1 MWNLML
7 LVQYEETLM
16 ELVQFPSIL
25 PLDLDVYENILPLF
39 QKALGIYFFSDY
51 YVARTDT
58 FKGTKVY
65 LQRFIYDLISMF
77 GLHLFYIELHTLEL
91 LLRRIY
97 RAITYVRENSK
108 VSLRSILNVKV
119 AFTEEEFE

>member
-1 MWNLML
+1 
-7 LVQYEETLM
+7 
-16 ELVQFPSIL
+16 
-25 PLDLDVYENILPLF
+25 
-39 QKALGIYFFSDY
+39 
-51 YVARTDT
+51 
-58 FKGTKVY
+58 
-65 LQRFIYDLISMF
+65 MF

-97 RAITYVRENSK
+97 RAITYVRENGK